1 MRLTASAHGL
11 PVWQDPRRSECVR
24 TLVNATLQAAA
35 GVIGVELFPLPD
47 MAIRL
52 ELEALSGLQGL
63 LAAGPRGDKTPANA
77 P

>member
-1 MRLTASAHGL
+1 M
-11 PVWQDPRRSECVR
+11 
-24 TLVNATLQAAA
+24 NATLQAAA